1 MKENENLEKSSILFE
16 FFSFYPTHWYN
27 TCLIWIFLP
36 ILIYL
41 PSIFLSV
48 YSQTSLPSPLPLN
61 SDLTKFSENRA
72 RIHYQNITYPNK
84 VIGSFGNLLTR
95 NFIIQQL
102 FIYKNSKKENFRI
115 EIETQQFQEKGY
127 FNLMN
132 ILCRVSDSR
141 KNQNDSSI
149 LLSTHYD
156 AVYPSYGAS
165 VSFNF

>member
-1 MKENENLEKSSILFE
+1 
-16 FFSFYPTHWYN
+16 
-27 TCLIWIFLP
+27 
-36 ILIYL
+36 
-41 PSIFLSV
+41 
-48 YSQTSLPSPLPLN
+48 LN

-95 NFIIQQL
+95 NFMIQQL

-115 EIETQQFQEKGY
+115 EIETQIFQEKGY

-149 LLSTHYD
+149 LVSTHYD

>member
-41 PSIFLSV
+41 PAILLSV
-48 YSQTSLPSPLPLN
+48 YSQASLPSPLPLN

-95 NFIIQQL
+95 NFMIQQL

-115 EIETQQFQEKGY
+115 EIETQIFQEKGY

-149 LLSTHYD
+149 LVSTHYD